1 MSEYHIEFEERDLH
15 WIVYEVFPE
24 KEVSAEVMRFVNRDQ
39 AESYVEDVLL
49 QKDSDKNFD

>member
-1 MSEYHIEFEERDLH
+1 MSEYHIEFEEHDLH

-39 AESYVEDVLL
+39 AESYVEDILL